1 MNCIDKG
8 ILRAKLDG
16 ELHGRELEEVESH
29 VAACVTCRHELEAM
43 SGIATRIQR
52 ELDPLAP
59 SPGEMPLDSA
69 SALVRFRQQE
79 APAERLPF
87 ASGLFKQIGV
97 RRWAPAL
104 GAALAVGLLV
114 TVVGFAPVRSWGQRL
129 LAMLRVQ
136 KIEVVSID
144 PVLPDTD
151 TQERAGKM
159 LGQLIS
165 DNVVVTM
172 QGKPQ
177 QVATGDQASQLA
189 GFHVRMLTARSDT
202 PQLNVEGE
210 QAFHL
215 TLNRERLQAIVDEV
229 GRSDVQLPASIDGAE
244 VAVHIPRAVTARYGD
259 IEKPKDAGKTRG
271 SEWNRATQ
279 AQLQNFLVFAQVPS
293 PTVSIP
299 PNVDIA
305 EVAEAGLEVA
315 GMSPSEAHTFV
326 QNVDWTS
333 TLVIPVPH
341 EGGSL
346 QKESVDGVEGT
357 LISAPPRGRRPEG
370 YTLIWTK
377 NGVIYSLAGFGDG
390 AQAVELADSLE

>member
-1 MNCIDKG
+1 MSCIDKG

-16 ELHGRELEEVESH
+16 ELHGRELEQVESH
-29 VAACVTCRHELEAM
+29 LATCATCRHELEEM
-43 SGIATRIQR
+43 SAIAERVQHV
-52 ELDPLAP
+52 LDPLAP
-59 SPGEMPLDSA
+59 LPNEVETEPAFSLA
-69 SALVRFRQQE
+69 RFRAQE
-79 APAERLPF
+79 VLAGSTQLALGFFDRI
-87 ASGLFKQIGV
+87 AG

-104 GAALAVGLLV
+104 GGALAVGM
-114 TVVGFAPVRSWGQRL
+114 VVIAISFAPVRSWGERL
-129 LAMLRVQ
+129 LAMLRVE

-144 PVLPDTD
+144 PVLPDTG

-172 QGKPQ
+172 QGKAQ
-177 QVATGDQASQLA
+177 QVASVDQASELA
-189 GFHVRMLTARSDT
+189 GFDVRRLTARNDT
-202 PQLNVEGE
+202 PKLSVEGE

-229 GRSDVQLPASIDGAE
+229 GRSDIQLPASIDGAE

-259 IEKPKDAGKTRG
+259 IGKSKETG
-271 SEWNRATQ
+271 ETSDSEWKGATPQ
-279 AQLQNFLVFAQVPS
+279 QLQNFLVFAQVPS
-293 PTVSIP
+293 PTVSVP
-299 PNVDIA
+299 PNLNIA
-305 EVAEAGLEVA
+305 EVAEAGLEVG
-315 GMSPSEAHTFV
+315 GMSPSQAQALV
-326 QNVDWTS
+326 QSVDWTS

-346 QKESVDGVEGT
+346 QKEQVDGVEGT
-357 LISAPPRGRRPEG
+357 LITAPPRGRRPQG

-390 AQAVELADSLE
+390 SDAAGLADSLN

>member
-1 MNCIDKG
+1 
-8 ILRAKLDG
+8 
-16 ELHGRELEEVESH
+16 
-29 VAACVTCRHELEAM
+29 M

-52 ELDPLAP
+52 ALDPLAP
-59 SPGEMPLDSA
+59 SPDEMPLDSA

-87 ASGLFKQIGV
+87 ASGLFGQIGV

-114 TVVGFAPVRSWGQRL
+114 IAVGFAPVRSWGQRL

-259 IEKPKDAGKTRG
+259 IEKPKDAG
-271 SEWNRATQ
+271 
-279 AQLQNFLVFAQVPS
+279 QLAAVSGIVLRRRNSRTSSCSPRFPVLPSAFLQMW
-293 PTVSIP
+293 I
-299 PNVDIA
+299 
-305 EVAEAGLEVA
+305 L
-315 GMSPSEAHTFV
+315 
-326 QNVDWTS
+326 
-333 TLVIPVPH
+333 
-341 EGGSL
+341 
-346 QKESVDGVEGT
+346 
-357 LISAPPRGRRPEG
+357 PRWLRQGWRWP
-370 YTLIWTK
+370 
-377 NGVIYSLAGFGDG
+377 A
-390 AQAVELADSLE
+390 